1 MENPELTKSPN
12 SIIKKIIKD
21 LGNIVLVMVTLVI
34 GFTIGYYY
42 TTLKNQ
48 LADKTPIVNVKT
60 MKETSVGVNER
71 HELLIIDRATGN
83 YIIYSDS
90 VGTAI
95 FDVYANRKYQT
106 IIKQ

>member
-1 MENPELTKSPN
+1 MENPEITKSPN
-12 SIIKKIIKD
+12 SMIKKIIKD
-21 LGNIVLVMVTLVI
+21 LGNTVLLIMTIVI

-42 TTLKNQ
+42 TTLTNQ

-71 HELLIIDRATGN
+71 HELLIIDRATGD

-95 FDVYANRKYQT
+95 FNVYANRKYQA